1 MKKKRLLLF
10 VFVGLI
16 IGFIIINSNVSYAID
31 SPKVNLDCNNADNKT
46 IECRVLLNT
55 SGQKIA
61 SINANY
67 DFPKEVAF
75 ISFDNKD
82 CSNSCFTKYGSTEEG
97 FAYLNKDGV
106 VGDNILVG
114 TLKLE
119 KKTTFNNLAIT
130 LKDIELS
137 DMNYKMISVRNVISK
152 ISN

>member
-1 MKKKRLLLF
+1 M
-10 VFVGLI
+10 VV
-16 IGFIIINSNVSYAID
+16 
-31 SPKVNLDCNNADNKT
+31 
-46 IECRVLLNT
+46 
-55 SGQKIA
+55 
-61 SINANY
+61 
-67 DFPKEVAF
+67 
-75 ISFDNKD
+75 
-82 CSNSCFTKYGSTEEG
+82 
-97 FAYLNKDGV
+97 AYLNKDGV